1 MSDAPRTISAR
12 TPRLRRHLS
21 LVIALKI
28 IALIALW
35 WFFFR
40 SELRPP
46 ADSAAVATQVLD
58 TPVSNR
64 SNPDTT
70 LDRTPNRTN

>member
-1 MSDAPRTISAR
+1 MSDAPQVVSVR

-21 LVIALKI
+21 LVIALKVL
-28 IALIALW
+28 ALTALW

-46 ADSAAVATQVLD
+46 ADSASVATQVLGD
-58 TPVSNR
+58 QILNTQTSG
-64 SNPDTT
+64 TT
-70 LDRTPNRTN
+70 I